1 MNFLPL
7 PKFRVIEN
15 STFLKSNSSRI
26 IHEISDRKQILKSW
40 KLVIA

>member
-7 PKFRVIEN
+7 PKFRAIEN

-26 IHEISDRKQILKSW
+26 IHEIYGRNQILKSW

>member
-7 PKFRVIEN
+7 PKFRAIEN
-15 STFLKSNSSRI
+15 SRFLKSNSSRI
-26 IHEISDRKQILKSW
+26 IHEIYERNQILKSW